1 MRIDGTL
8 SQWNDND
15 NCGSIA
21 PTRGGPEVFVDL
33 AAFARHEHQRRPLL
47 HERLSFELAL
57 DRNGNLRARGVRRP
71 ARCGLVARLRAAAHP
86 TPRKRKRVGQ
96 GAAIFLVIASAAYL
110 LSAYLLT
117 VSGQPPAQAQE
128 AQEMQQPGPH
138 EGLYADIRRTAS
150 LH

>member
-33 AAFARHEHQRRPLL
+33 AAFARDEHQQRPLL

-57 DRNGNLRARGVRRP
+57 DRNGNMRARGVRRP
-71 ARCGLVARLRAAAHP
+71 ARFGLVARLRAAAQP

-96 GAAIFLVIASAAYL
+96 GAAIFLVIASAAYMY
-110 LSAYLLT
+110 SAYLLT
-117 VSGQPPAQAQE
+117 VSGQPPKPVEE
-128 AQEMQQPGPH
+128 AREMQQPSPQ
-138 EGLYADIRRTAS
+138 EGLYADIRRMAS
-150 LH
+150 LD

>member
-21 PTRGGPEVFVDL
+21 PLRGGPEVFVDL
-33 AAFARHEHQRRPLL
+33 AAFARHEHQQRPLL

-57 DRNGNLRARGVRRP
+57 DRNGNMRARGVRRP
-71 ARCGLVARLRAAAHP
+71 ARFGLVARLRAAAHP

-96 GAAIFLVIASAAYL
+96 GAAIFLVIASAAYM

-117 VSGQPPAQAQE
+117 VSGQPPKQVQE
-128 AQEMQQPGPH
+128 AQEMQQPSPH
-138 EGLYADIRRTAS
+138 ESLYADIRRTAS
-150 LH
+150 LE

>member
-21 PTRGGPEVFVDL
+21 PLRGGPEVFVDL
-33 AAFARHEHQRRPLL
+33 AAFARHEHQQRPLL

-57 DRNGNLRARGVRRP
+57 DGTGKCAPAVSADLPASGWSPAPGSRP
-71 ARCGLVARLRAAAHP
+71 PHS
-86 TPRKRKRVGQ
+86 RKRKRVGQ
-96 GAAIFLVIASAAYL
+96 GAAIFLVIASAAYM

-117 VSGQPPAQAQE
+117 VSGQPPKQVQE
-128 AQEMQQPGPH
+128 AQEMQQPSSH
-138 EGLYADIRRTAS
+138 EGLYADIRQTA
-150 LH
+150 LLD